1 VSQRRPAGNRTTPAR
16 PAGTS
21 TAVTIVLVVVTALLG
36 LLILGKIND
45 GSSSSGASTGG
56 TTATTAPKA
65 TTTTTTTLPK
75 SNMALAKVLVANGA
89 GVKGLAGQYALA
101 LKQAFPPI
109 TLLPATDAN
118 AKYSASAV
126 YYAAGFESQA
136 GQIATSIGLKPAGL
150 MPTTPPLKNP
160 ASLAGANVLVLL
172 GTDKAG
178 PVKVTAPTSA
188 AGASTATTTTVA
200 ATTTT
205 T

>member
-1 VSQRRPAGNRTTPAR
+1 VSQRRPSGNQTPPAR

-45 GSSSSGASTGG
+45 GSSSSGASSGG
-56 TTATTAPKA
+56 TTGTTAPKSS
-65 TTTTTTTLPK
+65 TTTSTTVPK
-75 SNMALAKVLVANGA
+75 TNMALAKVLVANGA

-126 YYAAGFESQA
+126 YYAAGFEAQA
-136 GQIATSIGLKPAGL
+136 GQIATSIGLTPAGL
-150 MPTTPPLKNP
+150 MPTPPPVKNP
-160 ASLAGANVLVLL
+160 ASMTGANVLVLL

-178 PVKVTAPTSA
+178 AVKVTPPTGA